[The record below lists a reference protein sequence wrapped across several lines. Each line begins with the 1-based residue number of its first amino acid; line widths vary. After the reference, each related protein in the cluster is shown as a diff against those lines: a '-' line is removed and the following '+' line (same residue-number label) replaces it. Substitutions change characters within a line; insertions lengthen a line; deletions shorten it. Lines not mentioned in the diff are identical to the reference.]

1 LSNSYYNAPEPE
13 GPGPIGYLALV
24 LAWACPG
31 LGHFILGERVR
42 GIVFAVFIHGLFA
55 LGLLFAGIR
64 AINPPDQAIWTYTQF
79 LTGWP
84 MLIANRLEHDSRHLI
99 KEELPDKYKLERG
112 NREAELGRQFTND
125 ERMAFAKDFIARN
138 PLFAHHPKVQDIG
151 AVYCGIAGMLN
162 LLVMFDV
169 LLRITGS
176 VREDPLAVKKKQRKA
191 SPVVGAGVAGTP
203 AAAASVPLPAPPVP
217 PASAA
222 ADPTAPLVPPGGPG
236 EGGRP

>member
-31 LGHFILGERVR
+31 LGHFILGYRAR
-42 GIVFAVFIHGLFA
+42 GIIFAAFIHGLFA
-55 LGLLFAGIR
+55 AGLLIAGIR

-84 MLIANRLEHDSRHLI
+84 MLVANRLEHNSRAEIAALHDEYLRDRPPADQ
-99 KEELPDKYKLERG
+99 PDQ
-112 NREAELGRQFTND
+112 REA
-125 ERMAFAKDFIARN
+125 AAKDFIAKH

-169 LLRITGS
+169 LLKITGS
-176 VREDPLAVKKKQRKA
+176 IREDPNALKKRRRPPAPAAPAPAA
-191 SPVVGAGVAGTP
+191 SAPVPTAPPSTPTTPPSPPALP
-203 AAAASVPLPAPPVP
+203 AAAPEVSP
-217 PASAA
+217 
-222 ADPTAPLVPPGGPG
+222 
-236 EGGRP
+236 

>member
-13 GPGPIGYLALV
+13 GPGPVGYLALV

-31 LGHFILGERVR
+31 LGHIILGERAR

-55 LGLLFAGIR
+55 LGLLIAGIR

-84 MLIANRLEHDSRHLI
+84 MLIANRLEHDSRAKINVLRN
-99 KEELPDKYKLERG
+99 EYETERT
-112 NREAELGRQFTND
+112 NRENELGHALSPD
-125 ERMAFAKDFIARN
+125 ERMAFAKDFIAKN

-176 VREDPLAVKKKQRKA
+176 VREDPAALKKKRR
-191 SPVVGAGVAGTP
+191 SPP
-203 AAAASVPLPAPPVP
+203 EVP
-217 PASAA
+217 PAAPAA
-222 ADPTAPLVPPGGPG
+222 PASPAAPSVPPAGGGQP
-236 EGGRP
+236 